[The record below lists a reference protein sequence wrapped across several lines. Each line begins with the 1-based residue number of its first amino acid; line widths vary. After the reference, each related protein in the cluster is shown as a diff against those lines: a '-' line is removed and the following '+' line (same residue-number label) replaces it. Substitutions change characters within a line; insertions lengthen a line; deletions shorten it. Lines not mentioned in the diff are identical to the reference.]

1 MFLYLSKVLPL
12 LIYPLGLSC
21 LLMLVALGML
31 WKYPKRA
38 AIPISLALIVLL
50 VSGNG
55 WVSEWLVRSLEWQN
69 IPSQELPV
77 ADAVVVLGGGIKEW
91 KEPRPWPDLSEG
103 GDRILYG
110 AQLYNQY
117 KGSILILSGGRI
129 DWEKGIGPSESK
141 DMAEIAEYLGVPRA
155 AIIQDPNS
163 RNTHE
168 NAVNVRKIMDE
179 SGIDRVLLV
188 TSAMHMPRALWM
200 FRREGIDAT
209 PAPTDFLTTK
219 PALHERKLTAGEI
232 LLNLLPDV
240 QRIGKTTKALK
251 EIMGMGIYIMGGWLL
266 RW

>member
-1 MFLYLSKVLPL
+1 MFLFLSKVLPL

-31 WKYPKRA
+31 WKYPKKA
-38 AIPISLALIVLL
+38 AIPIALALVVLL

-55 WVSEWLVRSLEWQN
+55 WVSDWLVRSLEWQH

-91 KEPRPWPDLSEG
+91 REPRPWPDLSEG
-103 GDRILYG
+103 GDRIVYG

-117 KGSILILSGGRI
+117 KASILILSGGRI
-129 DWEKGIGPSESK
+129 DWQKGTGSSESK
-141 DMAEIAEYLGVPRA
+141 DMAEIAEYLGVPRT

-163 RNTHE
+163 LNTHE

-179 SGIDRVLLV
+179 RGINRVLLV
-188 TSAMHMPRALWM
+188 TSAMHMPRAIGT
-200 FRREGIDAT
+200 FEKEGIDAM

-219 PALHERKLTAGEI
+219 PPLHERKLAPGEI
-232 LLNLLPDV
+232 LLNILPDV
-240 QRIGKTTKALK
+240 SRLGRTTKALK
-251 EIMGMGIYIMGGWLL
+251 EYTGMVIYGLQGWL
-266 RW
+266 

>member
-1 MFLYLSKVLPL
+1 MFLYLSKLLPL

-31 WKYPKRA
+31 WKHPKQA
-38 AIPISLALIVLL
+38 AIIALALVVLL

-55 WVSEWLVRSLEWQN
+55 WVSEWLVRALEWQN

-91 KEPRPWPDLSEG
+91 EPPRPWPDFSEG
-103 GDRILYG
+103 GDRIVYG

-129 DWEKGIGPSESK
+129 DWKKGIGSSESK

-155 AIIQDPNS
+155 AIIQDPS
-163 RNTHE
+163 SLNTHE

-179 SGIDRVLLV
+179 RGINRVLLV
-188 TSAMHMPRALWM
+188 TSAMHMPRAIGT
-200 FRREGIDAT
+200 FSREGIKAT

-219 PALHERKLTAGEI
+219 PPLYEREFTFGEI
-232 LLNLLPDV
+232 ILNLLPDV
-240 QRIGKTTKALK
+240 SRIEQTTKALK
-251 EIMGMGIYIMGGWLL
+251 EYTGLIIYRLRGWL
-266 RW
+266 

>member
-1 MFLYLSKVLPL
+1 MFLFLSKVLPL

-31 WKYPKRA
+31 WKYPKKA
-38 AIPISLALIVLL
+38 AIPIALALVVLL

-55 WVSEWLVRSLEWQN
+55 WVSDWLVRSLEWQH

-91 KEPRPWPDLSEG
+91 REPRPWPDLSEG
-103 GDRILYG
+103 GDRIVYG

-117 KGSILILSGGRI
+117 KASILILSGGRI
-129 DWEKGIGPSESK
+129 DWQKGTGPSESK

-163 RNTHE
+163 LNTHE

-179 SGIDRVLLV
+179 RGINRVLLV
-188 TSAMHMPRALWM
+188 TSAMHMPRAIRT
-200 FRREGIDAT
+200 FEKEGIDAT

-219 PALHERKLTAGEI
+219 PPLHERKLAPGEI
-232 LLNLLPDV
+232 LLNILPDV
-240 QRIGKTTKALK
+240 HRIAKTTKALK
-251 EIMGMGIYIMGGWLL
+251 EYTGLVIYGLQGWL
-266 RW
+266 